1 MNQVLSVGF
10 AVAGLPTF
18 RIPKMMST
26 GINPGKKPTGFHIV
40 GKIHSDSNGH
50 AKEGDNNLL
59 GMGECGVCGDNCGD
73 CTY

>member
-1 MNQVLSVGF
+1 MNQIPSVGC
-10 AVAGLPTF
+10 AIVSRPLF

-26 GINPGKKPTGFHIV
+26 GINPSKKPTGFCVV
-40 GKIHSDSNGH
+40 GKTHSDSNGH
-50 AKEGDNNLL
+50 TKEGDNSLL